1 MTRTTSSAE
10 RAHVVIVGG
19 GFGGVESLLA
29 LRALA
34 PEHVRV
40 TLVSGSP
47 SLAYKPAA
55 TTESFD
61 ETPPLAYDMQAIA
74 TDVGATF
81 RLDRL
86 EAVAAEAHTARLAS
100 FAHLDYDALV
110 LAVGARAV
118 VAIPGALTFRDQQQ
132 VQHIR
137 RLVSELPSGT
147 IRRIIFAVPSG
158 CSWPLPLYELALLTA
173 ARLGELDTT
182 GEVMLVS
189 PEITPLCVFGA
200 QASSLVAHLLAE
212 RGVRFI
218 GESDPQRVDRGG
230 ALVLASG
237 ETLEADRVVAAT
249 ELRGPRITGLPADRW
264 GFVTTDAF
272 GSVVGLPDV
281 YAVGDMTSFPVKQGG
296 LAAQQADVVA
306 QRIAA
311 AFGVSVTKPRIHRVL
326 RARLLGGANPVFLRT
341 ELDEFGQATASTL
354 HGEFND
360 SESDTRAEKVFGRYL
375 APYLQARAPNRV
387 RAPGGARR
395 APPGARAP
403 AR

>member
-1 MTRTTSSAE
+1 
-10 RAHVVIVGG
+10 VVIAGG

-40 TLVSGSP
+40 TLVSASP

-55 TTESFD
+55 TVESFD
-61 ETPPLAYDMQAIA
+61 ETAPLAYDLQAIA
-74 TDVGATF
+74 TDVGASF
-81 RLDRL
+81 RLDRV
-86 EAVAAEAHTARLAS
+86 EAVAADAHTARLAS

-118 VAIPGALTFRDQQQ
+118 VSIPGALTFRDQQQ

-158 CSWPLPLYELALLTA
+158 CTWPLPLYELALLTA
-173 ARLGELDTT
+173 ARLAELDAT

-189 PEITPLCVFGA
+189 PEITPLRVFGA
-200 QASSLVAHLLAE
+200 QASGLVAHLLAE
-212 RGVRFI
+212 RGVSFI
-218 GESDPQRVDRGG
+218 GEADPQRVDRSG

-237 ETLEADRVVAAT
+237 KTLDADRVVAAP

-264 GFVTTDAF
+264 GFVTTDAL
-272 GSVVGLPDV
+272 GSVIGLPDV
-281 YAVGDMTSFPVKQGG
+281 YAVGDMTCFPIKQGG
-296 LAAQQADVVA
+296 LAAQQADAIA
-306 QRIAA
+306 QHIATA
-311 AFGVSVTKPRIHRVL
+311 HGASVTTPRIHRVL
-326 RARLLGGANPVFLRT
+326 RARLVGGANPVFLRT
-341 ELDEFGQATASTL
+341 ELDEFGQATASYL
-354 HGEFND
+354 HGHFND

-375 APYLQARAPNRV
+375 APYLQARAPIRG

-395 APPGARAP
+395 APPAARSP
-403 AR
+403 AH